1 MRDGEGVTVATL
13 NTTPPAPRTR
23 RPGQWCWL
31 DTSIVAAY
39 GPRIGAYG
47 IAVYVALATHASND
61 TQACWP
67 SIQRIASLVHL
78 SRSTV
83 KRALRTLEAIGLVHI
98 QARQDG
104 EGDPTSNLYTLT
116 DPTVQMLPCQDS
128 PEEGGSPQNPPP
140 VTTEPTGGLP
150 QTPKPDLS
158 QPEERTTH
166 SFTVAAKA
174 GKPAST
180 PRYDEALTWN
190 KIASLPPL
198 DFTER
203 PDAQLTQLSL
213 ADSALDRL
221 HTEAVARLMA
231 RGAKRDYLI
240 EPIIHAE
247 MLVVYEEAWAP
258 CAHVA

>member
-1 MRDGEGVTVATL
+1 MS
-13 NTTPPAPRTR
+13 TPTSTDTSIKPRTLR
-23 RPGQWCWL
+23 NGQFCWL

-39 GPRIGAYG
+39 GPQIGAHG
-47 IAVYVALATHASND
+47 IAVYVALATHASHD

-67 SIQRIASLVHL
+67 SIQRIASLTKL
-78 SRSTV
+78 GRSTV
-83 KRALRTLEAIGLVHI
+83 KRALRTLEATGLVHI

-104 EGDPTSNLYTLT
+104 EGDPTSNLYTLL
-116 DPTVQMLPCQDS
+116 DPTVRMLPQQDTQ
-128 PEEGGSPQNPPP
+128 EEGGLPQNPPP
-140 VTTEPTGGLP
+140 VTSEPPGGLP
-150 QTPKPDLS
+150 QTPEPDPS
-158 QPEERTTH
+158 QPEDRTTH
-166 SFTVAAKA
+166 SFAAAAKA

-221 HTEAVARLMA
+221 RTEAVARLMA